1 MSNKEQQLIIVMDR
15 EFGSGARR
23 IADLLGV
30 QLQIPVFEKNILQK
44 LGVSHHDDVQDLYYE
59 DNGTS
64 WSVGKKRS
72 KINGEKHEEDNLM
85 EADLAAKEFGMIHR
99 LASAGESFII
109 IGHCAEEVL
118 RDFDC
123 VVSVFVTAD
132 DAFKLERVM
141 QEDESLTVE
150 QAMTK
155 MKRHN
160 WKRQNYHDSYNE
172 NKWGYSTNYDLCI
185 ASDKLGLAKSAI
197 FILEYLELRFL
208 PQVSYHLNKPKENH
222 HALATLEENVLESE
236 EKIRHQFEQLQHEA
250 MQEEKKE

>member
-1 MSNKEQQLIIVMDR
+1 MSNKEEQLIIVMDR
-15 EFGSGARR
+15 EFGSGAKR
-23 IADLLGV
+23 IADILGM

-59 DNGTS
+59 DDGTS
-64 WSVGKKRS
+64 WSVGKKKM

-123 VVSVFVTAD
+123 VVSIFVTAD
-132 DAFKLERVM
+132 DEFKLARVM
-141 QEDESLTVE
+141 KEENLTLE
-150 QAMTK
+150 QAITK

-160 WKRQNYHDSYNE
+160 WKRKNYHDSYSE

-197 FILEYLELRFL
+197 FILEYIELRFL
-208 PQVSYHLNKPKENH
+208 HQVSYHLNKPKEDYH
-222 HALATLEENVLESE
+222 IQATLEESVLESE
-236 EKIRHQFEQLQHEA
+236 EKIRHQFEQTQNNEK
-250 MQEEKKE
+250 QESKTE

>member
-1 MSNKEQQLIIVMDR
+1 MENKEHQLIIVMDR
-15 EFGSGARR
+15 EFGSGGRR
-23 IADLLGV
+23 IADLLGM

-44 LGVSHHDDVQDLYYE
+44 LGVSRHDDVQDLYYE

-64 WSVGKKRS
+64 WSVGKK
-72 KINGEKHEEDNLM
+72 KITFGGEKHVDDKLM
-85 EADLAAKEFGMIHR
+85 EADLAAREFRMIHR

-123 VVSVFVTAD
+123 VVSIFVSAD
-132 DAFKLERVM
+132 EEFKLERIM
-141 QEDESLTVE
+141 KDTSLTVR
-150 QAMTK
+150 QARDK

-160 WKRQNYHDSYNE
+160 WKRKNYHDSYSE

-185 ASDKLGLAKSAI
+185 ASDKLGLARSAV

-208 PQVSYHLNKPKENH
+208 PQVSYHLNKPKEGYN
-222 HALATLEENVLESE
+222 AKATLEERVFESE
-236 EKIRHQFEQLQHEA
+236 EKIRHEFEEVYQS
-250 MQEEKKE
+250 KTK